1 MRIFKTILF
10 LGVLLFANCHL
21 HAQAK
26 VDVVKNLSD
35 TAGKKK
41 DSTAFKKDTTKLGGV
56 IGAKNTDLLK
66 DTTVYTFTND
76 LRYPIQDKRG
86 DFLSQASSNP
96 YDLRD
101 TSIVKR
107 KVEYD
112 AASKRYFLTDMIGS
126 GYQRTPSTLNF
137 DEFWKLKTN

>member
-1 MRIFKTILF
+1 MRIFKSILF
-10 LGVLLFANCHL
+10 LGVLLFANRHL
-21 HAQAK
+21 HAQTK
-26 VDVVKNLSD
+26 IDLTKNVTD

-56 IGAKNTDLLK
+56 IGSNNTNLLK

-86 DFLSQASSNP
+86 DFLSQASNNP

-112 AASKRYFLTDMIGS
+112 AATKR
-126 GYQRTPSTLNF
+126 
-137 DEFWKLKTN
+137 